1 MTVVP
6 FDPSKKKPKTN
17 GEAKAEQDWQNASLD
32 KAKFRLEHQAIEGRA
47 RKVVA
52 KFGVVCATL
61 KEVKPEVDAIREFF
75 NARPRNTV
83 EVLGCKSFRDFC
95 LDRLHRNEST
105 VYKMLRG
112 DEKREKE
119 PKKRVPKKREREE
132 DHIPREA
139 VVRMRTALDK
149 VQQARHA
156 KTDAEAAEAWREF
169 DTIAEAQPLPSVI
182 LTSKI
187 DGDQPDYQKL
197 LHDVL
202 LAALQLHGALTNIVE
217 AGILDEGSALL
228 AATRAALDAG
238 RILAAVRKRL
248 NLYPADGRRHAVT
261 TCS

>member
-1 MTVVP
+1 VTVVP

-17 GEAKAEQDWQNASLD
+17 GEAKAKQDWQNASLD
-32 KAKFRLEHQAIEGRA
+32 KAKFRLEHQAIEERA

-61 KEVKPEVDAIREFF
+61 KEMKPEVDAIKEFF

-112 DEKREKE
+112 DEKKEKE

-139 VVRMRTALDK
+139 VVRMRQAIDKVNEARNAKSKDEADAAWKEYDEIAAAQPLVSTINGGSEEPDYRRLTATLLTAGLYMLQAMQNVLDSGVLDKGSALEMSVKAALDK
-149 VQQARHA
+149 GNETFLANARRLGVLPPTVQ
-156 KTDAEAAEAWREF
+156 
-169 DTIAEAQPLPSVI
+169 
-182 LTSKI
+182 
-187 DGDQPDYQKL
+187 
-197 LHDVL
+197 
-202 LAALQLHGALTNIVE
+202 
-217 AGILDEGSALL
+217 
-228 AATRAALDAG
+228 
-238 RILAAVRKRL
+238 
-248 NLYPADGRRHAVT
+248 
-261 TCS
+261 